1 MDGCGRF
8 LRLVSGGAK
17 EKGMKCWRGRRSHPA
32 EMRKGPFYK
41 AFAGSVPAGSR
52 GLSPQRRGLSPS
64 FFALPTIVDKLQ
76 DDAKKIGGDNSY
88 QINIGV

>member
-1 MDGCGRF
+1 MHYFSTIGM
-8 LRLVSGGAK
+8 
-17 EKGMKCWRGRRSHPA
+17 EKTRNSPRKMKRR
-32 EMRKGPFYK
+32 
-41 AFAGSVPAGSR
+41 R

>member
-1 MDGCGRF
+1 MLPDAGVAGDARGGRGASVRRLEQ
-8 LRLVSGGAK
+8 LRGD
-17 EKGMKCWRGRRSHPA
+17 WA
-32 EMRKGPFYK
+32 EMRVLQWFRGVCPQV
-41 AFAGSVPAGSR
+41 SVPKF
-52 GLSPQRRGLSPS
+52 PS

>member
-1 MDGCGRF
+1 
-8 LRLVSGGAK
+8 
-17 EKGMKCWRGRRSHPA
+17 MKRRQ
-32 EMRKGPFYK
+32 
-41 AFAGSVPAGSR
+41 

>member
-1 MDGCGRF
+1 M
-8 LRLVSGGAK
+8 V
-17 EKGMKCWRGRRSHPA
+17 
-32 EMRKGPFYK
+32 
-41 AFAGSVPAGSR
+41 SR

>member
-1 MDGCGRF
+1 MPLLLEKGEE
-8 LRLVSGGAK
+8 GGAQVTSYWNSC
-17 EKGMKCWRGRRSHPA
+17 GGIGRKCA
-32 EMRKGPFYK
+32 FYNG
-41 AFAGSVPAGSR
+41 FAGSLPTAAG
-52 GLSPQRRGLSPS
+52 SPS